1 MKYMENQETA
11 YEYDFWCAVWLIS
24 LAVGRD
30 TIIDRPRA
38 PVFMNWYIILAANSG
53 VTRKSTAVNM
63 ASGFAKEL
71 LQDDIAAN
79 KVGYIEGKS
88 TPENIQLTLHELTS
102 DTGHSTLAIAISELV
117 VFLGREGYTAG
128 MPALLTD
135 LYDSPA
141 HRLGGGT
148 LRHQR
153 EYRDTY
159 VSFLSAS
166 TPAWLVGRIN
176 PDVVEGGF
184 TSRCMFVVSDRRKR
198 RIPWPEGVDDD
209 VGTATIRDLLR
220 SIRARGR
227 SIPSISV
234 NPAALTRFS
243 RWYRRRP
250 ENTDAFRSSF
260 ESREDA
266 HVLRLA
272 ATLSVSDGRWSIEK
286 RDIDV
291 AIKVIHDTK
300 ERGADLFDTTGPD
313 RRTKGVERLIR
324 LLQEAGTDG
333 MKQSEITRKLE
344 WFLDVRDRQVTLTIL
359 HEAGMVQKFEGVR
372 TTKGS
377 GRPATMWRATRG
389 IVNDALGT
397 VVRHKRF
404 GS

>member
-1 MKYMENQETA
+1 MSNQETA
-11 YEYDFWCAVWLIS
+11 TEYDFWCAVWLIS

-53 VTRKSTAVNM
+53 VTRKSTAVNI

-71 LQDDIAAN
+71 LSDAIKN
-79 KVGYIEGKS
+79 NEVGYIEGKS
-88 TPENIQLTLHELTS
+88 TPENIQLTLHELTT
-102 DTGHSTLAIAISELV
+102 DTGHATLAIAVSELV
-117 VFLGREGYTAG
+117 IFLGREGYTAG

-135 LYDSPA
+135 LYDSPS

-198 RIPWPEGVDDD
+198 RIPWPEVEGVEDDSRQT
-209 VGTATIRDLLR
+209 GIANSLR
-220 SIRARGR
+220 SIRERGQ
-227 SIPSISV
+227 SIRYIPI
-234 NPAALTRFS
+234 NQTALSRFS
-243 RWYRRRP
+243 LWYRRRP
-250 ENTDAFRSSF
+250 DNTDPFRSSF

-272 ATLSVSDGRWSIEK
+272 ATLSISDGRWSIEK
-286 RDIDV
+286 RDINT
-291 AIKVIHDTK
+291 AIKVVHDTK
-300 ERGADLFDTTGPD
+300 ERGADLFDTTAPD
-313 RRTKGVERLIR
+313 RRTQGVERLIR

-344 WFLDVRDRQVTLTIL
+344 WFLDVKDRQVTLTIL
-359 HEAGMVQKFEGVR
+359 HEAGMVQKFQGVR

-397 VVRHKRF
+397 VVRHRRF
-404 GS
+404 GGS